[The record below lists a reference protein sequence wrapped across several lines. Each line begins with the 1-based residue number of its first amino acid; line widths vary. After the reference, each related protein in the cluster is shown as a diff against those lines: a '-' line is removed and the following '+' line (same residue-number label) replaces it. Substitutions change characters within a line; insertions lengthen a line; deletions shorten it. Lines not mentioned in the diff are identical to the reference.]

1 MKSVF
6 RKIGCVFTALAAL
19 FALYSA
25 TWYGWLTVAGS
36 PEQGAHYRLLY
47 YLSLAAAP
55 ICYGLFVL
63 LLRPGRVILF
73 IFNTVVCLL
82 WFISLGCAGGSDVM
96 KGVLVVSSLYLLWRA
111 FCRIL

>member
-1 MKSVF
+1 M
-6 RKIGCVFTALAAL
+6 
-19 FALYSA
+19 
-25 TWYGWLTVAGS
+25 
-36 PEQGAHYRLLY
+36 Y
-47 YLSLAAAP
+47 YLSLAAAL

-82 WFISLGCAGGSDVM
+82 WFISLGCASGSDVM